1 MCEYWRPRFFREF
14 FVFST
19 LLILG
24 DNECGIL
31 LFRYVDAFWVIKRF
45 CMVSYPHSHLNPTTS
60 LSLTSKV
67 WMCDALQFVWC
78 LCIFQVK
85 ARSSSVKDWIVFALK
100 RYHMA
105 YVTKASQEPN
115 IIKSN
120 IFFHQCFELFLWS
133 TQIQYVYFRTYY
145 IQGYSMLSD
154 I

>member
-1 MCEYWRPRFFREF
+1 
-14 FVFST
+14 
-19 LLILG
+19 
-24 DNECGIL
+24 
-31 LFRYVDAFWVIKRF
+31 
-45 CMVSYPHSHLNPTTS
+45 
-60 LSLTSKV
+60 
-67 WMCDALQFVWC
+67 
-78 LCIFQVK
+78 
-85 ARSSSVKDWIVFALK
+85 
-100 RYHMA
+100 MA